1 MQTRLKVV
9 LKNERLRTAVEHYFD
24 PNSHQFRQ
32 EMMYFAEYSYPLPS
46 RRESS

>member
-9 LKNERLRTAVEHYFD
+9 LKDERLRRAVEHYFD
-24 PNSHQFRQ
+24 PNSLQFRQ
-32 EMMYFAEYSYPLPS
+32 EMMDFAKYSYPLPS